1 MLLIYNMLTKSIT
14 GYLLN
19 IYRLFLLQLVC
30 DINALFISQ
39 QLISGHLLKIKLYQ
53 EDLGSAQSEEIN
65 FNHVQLRFSFAFIF
79 VELNERGN

>member
-39 QLISGHLLKIKLYQ
+39 QIIAGHPLKIKLYQ
-53 EDLGSAQSEEIN
+53 DDLGSVEFAKIN
-65 FNHVQLRFSFAFIF
+65 FNHVQLRFSFVFIS